1 MKILLLCGGESVE
14 RNVSLASGNSV
25 ADWLIEAGHAVVKY
39 DPENPG
45 VLYDGADHLGGEE
58 IGLTA
63 PGETL
68 NLNAAQAEP
77 LLVLGAITV
86 AQTAKAA
93 GV

>member
-1 MKILLLCGGESVE
+1 MATAKT
-14 RNVSLASGNSV
+14 ASYTCRS
-25 ADWLIEAGHAVVKY
+25 AVRH
-39 DPENPG
+39 
-45 VLYDGADHLGGEE
+45 DGKRY
-58 IGLTA
+58 A

-77 LLVLGAITV
+77 LLALGAITA

>member
-1 MKILLLCGGESVE
+1 MATAKTTSYTCHS
-14 RNVSLASGNSV
+14 
-25 ADWLIEAGHAVVKY
+25 AVRH
-39 DPENPG
+39 
-45 VLYDGADHLGGEE
+45 DGKRY
-58 IGLTA
+58 A